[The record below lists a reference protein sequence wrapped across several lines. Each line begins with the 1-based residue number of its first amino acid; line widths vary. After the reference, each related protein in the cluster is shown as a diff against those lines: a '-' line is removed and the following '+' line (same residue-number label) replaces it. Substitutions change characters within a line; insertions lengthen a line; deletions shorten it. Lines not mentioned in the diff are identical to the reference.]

1 MSIINRYSETKAPK
15 KQKLDGTISD
25 NQEPTVFEDPEK
37 HLEQSQTAE
46 LVTENLELHQDKL
59 TGHASE
65 RHLKIVN
72 QEKVVVD
79 HREFHE
85 VANIFPLMRKE
96 EFNELKNDISEN
108 GLREPIWLDKDGKI
122 IEGKNRYLACRDLGV
137 PPKYRTFDGEG
148 SLLDFVISMNL
159 KRRHLTQGQ
168 RAFIAV
174 KIADHLTKEAK
185 ERQREAGKLYG
196 KNHPKNLPLAKH
208 VGSPD
213 TQEVSQIIEQP
224 LEKPNPNENK
234 AAQKAAKLAGTNR
247 QYVINAMRI
256 EKKAHDVAEFVM
268 SGKID
273 IPDALRISELSE
285 ALREELLKKVDEGC
299 KPRIAIRDTLRATV
313 KAAMDSIR
321 ARIIKAISGVYDVI
335 VIDPPWEIPNPPY
348 PTMTVDEIRD
358 KKPPCA
364 DVCHVFLW
372 TINHYLPD
380 AFDIVKSWGLDY
392 KETFVWHKAGGPQKQ
407 NGPQCNAEFV
417 LHCTKKSPKFFD
429 TTNFFTCFE
438 APRNG
443 HSVKPEEFYD
453 MVRRVTAGRKVD
465 MYGKREIDDFDSW
478 GLEAPGSIEASSTE
492 F

>member
-122 IEGKNRYLACRDLGV
+122 IEGKNRYLAFSDLGV

-168 RAFIAV
+168 RAFIAI
-174 KIADHLTKEAK
+174 KIEDHLTKEAK

-208 VGSPD
+208 VGSSD

-224 LEKPNPNENK
+224 LEKPNPNKNK
-234 AAQKAAKLAGTNR
+234 AAQQAAILTGTNR
-247 QYVINAMRI
+247 HYVINAKRI
-256 EKKAHDVAEFVM
+256 AKYAPDVAEFVM

-273 IPDALRISELSE
+273 IPDGLKISKLAEP
-285 ALREELLKKVDEGC
+285 LREEILKKVAEGC
-299 KPRIAIRDTLRATV
+299 KTRIAIRDTVRATV
-313 KAAMDSIR
+313 KAELESIK
-321 ARIIKAISGVYDVI
+321 AKIIKENERVYDVI
-335 VIDPPWEIPNPPY
+335 DFP
-348 PTMTVDEIRD
+348 
-358 KKPPCA
+358 
-364 DVCHVFLW
+364 FLSD
-372 TINHYLPD
+372 L
-380 AFDIVKSWGLDY
+380 
-392 KETFVWHKAGGPQKQ
+392 
-407 NGPQCNAEFV
+407 
-417 LHCTKKSPKFFD
+417 
-429 TTNFFTCFE
+429 
-438 APRNG
+438 
-443 HSVKPEEFYD
+443 
-453 MVRRVTAGRKVD
+453 
-465 MYGKREIDDFDSW
+465 
-478 GLEAPGSIEASSTE
+478 SSNR
-492 F
+492 